1 MQPQVQLH
9 PQASRH
15 PQPASLSASASSS
28 SPSSS
33 VNNGSTSP
41 LATSPFFPPLDTL
54 LPSTSTP
61 CTRAPT
67 PSRSPASSGGPPTPR
82 TSSRQHTAASTPA
95 HGLASLRADKYPR
108 YSNASSAPDIRVLSA
123 RQYAELEHEHSRVE
137 LPEQELFPWSHGG
150 ADLAHTPATQYFGYA
165 RGAAAKTPSF
175 RGLTTIHAPPPAP
188 PSPSAP
194 RSLLRRGFAS
204 SFSSWSSSSSS
215 AAASSSSSSSRSP
228 SPPSSA
234 NPSCRLV
241 SSFDPST
248 ILSTDLSTG
257 ATSFALPGPDSFANV
272 NLRHFRLQ
280 AAKYATVSDVVVYG
294 ENGIEESVVET
305 AAKVREAMDR
315 EYERRGGE
323 GIRYNVFV
331 VSDPFSAFERSFPKL
346 VCIDSHG
353 FPRNRLNFFDRERE
367 EMRVLTE
374 KSEIGPN
381 VWLGNTQD
389 VPQAT
394 KRSRPTS
401 SDSASSLLDDGNPF
415 SFAICVE
422 AHDRAPL
429 VTAEL
434 LGTADQALG
443 LLEQQGQVITEV
455 HQIQTL
461 EEGVVEHKETIVR
474 PHTDDIIHLESLSTA
489 SALGSSARAQ
499 RAFTDQLVD
508 LAVWIRDQA
517 SPNPLLHGDRVP
529 RRVLLHCGDG
539 YTETTLLA
547 LAYVMASRR
556 ISAPDAY
563 LFLQLDAERS
573 FFSYPTDRE
582 LVLEIERRV
591 KDVLQHEDD
600 EERHARRWIAEQ
612 RAIATVGHAVA
623 QASRAGEGEPAQDKL
638 DLGEFG
644 VVGAATA
651 AGSSCGM
658 ERSDSGF
665 VDSTSDASE
674 DPVALAK
681 GRAALEAEAR
691 RIEEHIERE
700 LGPRPEMPLACP
712 VKDAWFFGKTFEG
725 HFPSRIM
732 PHLYLGNVNH
742 AQNALMLKELGITH
756 VVSLGETA
764 LYPPRSPGPLASI
777 ASAFR
782 SSSPTDSPP
791 VNSLWHEERLG
802 NIAVLDMQAIAD
814 DGIDS
819 IRPCIDEALDFIS
832 EARRQGGRVL
842 VHCKVGVSRSASIVI
857 ASLMRDV
864 GLDLASAYLV
874 VRSRRLNILIQPNL
888 PFMAALH
895 AYEQFL
901 LDENEKAQD
910 EVARIEAAAATHHRS
925 GSDASASSLYP
936 EYTVDS
942 LEHLGHA
949 GLKRSNRLSWNFLCA
964 QIAHLNERFLCCYT
978 RIAVSLPFLH
988 L

>member
-15 PQPASLSASASSS
+15 PQPASSSTSASSS
-28 SPSSS
+28 SS
-33 VNNGSTSP
+33 VNTSAASP
-41 LATSPFFPPLDTL
+41 LSTSPFFPALDTL
-54 LPSTSTP
+54 LPSTSTLD
-61 CTRAPT
+61 TRTPS
-67 PSRSPASSGGPPTPR
+67 PSRSSASSGGPPTPR
-82 TSSRQHTAASTPA
+82 TSSRQHTRATTPA
-95 HGLASLRADKYPR
+95 HGLASLRADKYAR
-108 YSNASSAPDIRVLSA
+108 YSNASTAPDIRVLSA

-175 RGLTTIHAPPPAP
+175 RGLTTIHAPPPAA

-204 SFSSWSSSSSS
+204 SFSSWSSSTSST
-215 AAASSSSSSSRSP
+215 AASTSSSSSRSP

-248 ILSTDLSTG
+248 ILSNDLSTG

-280 AAKYATVSDVVVYG
+280 AAKYATVSDIVVYG
-294 ENGIEESVVET
+294 ENGIDESVVET

-315 EYERRGGE
+315 EHERRGGE

-331 VSDPFSAFERSFPKL
+331 VSDPFTAFERSFPKL
-346 VCIDSHG
+346 VAIDSHG
-353 FPRNRLNFFDRERE
+353 FSRNRLDFFNRERE

-415 SFAICVE
+415 SFSVCVE

-429 VTAEL
+429 VDAEL
-434 LGTADQALG
+434 LGSADQALG
-443 LLEQQGQVITEV
+443 RLEQQGHVITEV
-455 HQIQTL
+455 HQVQTPDH
-461 EEGVVEHKETIVR
+461 GVVEHKETVLR
-474 PHTDDIIHLESLSTA
+474 PHPDDIVHLESLSTS

-499 RAFTDQLVD
+499 HAFAEQLVD

-517 SPNPLLHGDRVP
+517 SPNPLLHGDRIP
-529 RRVLLHCGDG
+529 RRVLVHCGDG
-539 YTETTLLA
+539 YTESTLLA

-591 KDVLQHEDD
+591 KDVLQHEDN

-623 QASRAGEGEPAQDKL
+623 SASRAGEGEPAQGKL

-644 VVGAATA
+644 VVGAAV
-651 AGSSCGM
+651 GSSCGM

-674 DPVALAK
+674 DPVVLAK
-681 GRAALEAEAR
+681 ARAALEAETKR
-691 RIEEHIERE
+691 LEELIECE

-819 IRPCIDEALDFIS
+819 IRPCIDEALDFIG

-901 LDENEKAQD
+901 LDENEKAQ
-910 EVARIEAAAATHHRS
+910 EAEAARLAAASATHHRS
-925 GSDASASSLYP
+925 DSDASESSLYP

-964 QIAHLNERFLCCYT
+964 QIAHLNERFLCC
-978 RIAVSLPFLH
+978 ALGVESESEKG
-988 L
+988 